1 MKNTHDRR
9 SLSARFLVLE
19 YKAPM
24 GAAGDVHLPVQ
35 GKLFVRKCFG
45 CFLAICL
52 LRYQMC
58 M

>member
-1 MKNTHDRR
+1 MKNTHDRS
-9 SLSARFLVLE
+9 SLSARSLVL
-19 YKAPM
+19 KCKTPM
-24 GAAGDVHLPVQ
+24 CAAGDVYLLVQ

-45 CFLAICL
+45 YFLAICL